1 VSRTGLPILGS
12 KGRQSPDQHNG
23 VSAEDRSRATR
34 QRRGDFSGTVAG
46 GQDRHDK
53 IRFPNCLRATIRANR
68 MSDRSFRDANEWSL
82 ASDGIQWILQRRR
95 QKNGRVSWRPVSFVR
110 STRAIL
116 ARCMREKGVPTADA
130 EQLLAGL
137 PPTFDEWLQAS
148 RSWSE
153 TLNAPSL
160 APTTDLVDEAET
172 SDFGLEEQM
181 NLLPD

>member
-1 VSRTGLPILGS
+1 
-12 KGRQSPDQHNG
+12 
-23 VSAEDRSRATR
+23 
-34 QRRGDFSGTVAG
+34 
-46 GQDRHDK
+46 
-53 IRFPNCLRATIRANR
+53 

-160 APTTDLVDEAET
+160 APTTDLVDEADT